1 MKKAKIKY
9 GAFVQILREELIPAM
24 ACTELIAL
32 AYAAAVARRTLGEM
46 PDRVVVGVSGSIIKN
61 VKSVIV
67 PTQAI

>member
-1 MKKAKIKY
+1 M
-9 GAFVQILREELIPAM
+9 QILRKELNPAM

-46 PDRVVVGVSGSIIKN
+46 PDRAVVGVSGSIIKN
-61 VKSVIV
+61 ARSVFV